1 MKLTNLQ
8 INALTSKVHDMAI
21 EDFENKIKSFDD
33 SKIVSELEV
42 ELRYKEQ
49 LKIIDAI
56 DELAKK
62 EKELLDKLR
71 LEFDGVRLV
80 SSYDTKSEYSRYA
93 RKEFQNRVSKRIKE
107 KLSIPS
113 KEEIQKEIV
122 FLTIEGGG
130 GNIVESLKEHFKIGQ

>member
-8 INALTSKVHDMAI
+8 INALTSKVHDMAT

-33 SKIVSELEV
+33 RKIVLELEG

-49 LKIIDAI
+49 LEIIDAI

-62 EKELLDKLR
+62 EKVLLEKLR
-71 LEFDGVRLV
+71 LEFDGVKLV
-80 SSYDTKSEYSRYA
+80 SQYDTKSEYSRYA
-93 RKEFQNRVSKRIKE
+93 REEFQNRVSKRIKE
-107 KLSIPS
+107 KLNIPS
-113 KEEIQKEIV
+113 KKDIEKEIV

-130 GNIVESLKEHFKIGQ
+130 GNIIETLKEHFKIG

>member
-8 INALTSKVHDMAI
+8 INALASKVHDMAT
-21 EDFENKIKSFDD
+21 EDFENKMKSFDD
-33 SKIVSELEV
+33 REIVLELEG

-49 LKIIDAI
+49 LEIIDAI
-56 DELAKK
+56 DEIAKK

-80 SSYDTKSEYSRYA
+80 SNYSTKSEYSRYA
-93 RKEFQNRVSKRIKE
+93 REEFKNRVSKRIKE
-107 KLSIPS
+107 KLNIPS